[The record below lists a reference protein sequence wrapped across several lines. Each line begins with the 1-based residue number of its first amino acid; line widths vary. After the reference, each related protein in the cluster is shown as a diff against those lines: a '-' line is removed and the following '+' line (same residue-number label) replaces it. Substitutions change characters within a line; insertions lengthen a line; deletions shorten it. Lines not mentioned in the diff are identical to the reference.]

1 MPNYNKRRDRLKR
14 YLLFVLALVL
24 TLQVGCRTKVDKE
37 IVEVEEPERTSIEVA
52 VEDKII
58 IDRSEDLSDY
68 VVELFGVDDAATIIF
83 NDIALVSVIMA
94 QDSEFTEDT
103 KQIINNLVL
112 EKDEEISQVFISD
125 DEKTFFQIVE
135 IIGDLMNGSSYDKHV
150 SQISKLVE
158 KNK

>member
-1 MPNYNKRRDRLKR
+1 MKR
-14 YLLFVLALVL
+14 YLLFVLTLVL
-24 TLQVGCRTKVDKE
+24 ILQAGCRTKVDKE

-135 IIGDLMNGSSYDKHV
+135 IIGDLMNGSSYDKYV